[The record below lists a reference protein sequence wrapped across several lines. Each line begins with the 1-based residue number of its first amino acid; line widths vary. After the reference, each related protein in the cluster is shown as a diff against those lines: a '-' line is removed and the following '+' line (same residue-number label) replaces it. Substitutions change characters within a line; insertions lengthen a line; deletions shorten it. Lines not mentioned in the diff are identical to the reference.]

1 MPAPLQRALLPFQR
15 EGVRF
20 GLARGGRCLLADEMG
35 VGKTVQAIALAA
47 CYQVGVVGVGVGGGG
62 GARVNRQRA
71 PAEAL
76 LSPQPSLSLP
86 RLASPAPSPSAA
98 PIPLPA
104 PPRSAQEEWPLLVVA
119 PASLRLQW
127 AEELE
132 RWLPH
137 LRPSSIH
144 VVDCSQSR
152 VARVRGPRG
161 GGSCWHGAGAL
172 CWAACGVHAIS
183 GTGLLASSPLLHRML
198 KTVSERPCPSGRHA
212 AGGRHLVRND
222 GAAVVPRRQGPG
234 GGSPRPVRG
243 GAPALQQPPL
253 LPGLHA
259 VAGGDRGW

>member
-1 MPAPLQRALLPFQR
+1 VPTVLLCPARRQVCIAAPSPRRGKWRQRPPPDEVCAAYARMPAPLQRALLPFQR

-47 CYQVGVVGVGVGGGG
+47 CY
-62 GARVNRQRA
+62 
-71 PAEAL
+71 
-76 LSPQPSLSLP
+76 
-86 RLASPAPSPSAA
+86 
-98 PIPLPA
+98 
-104 PPRSAQEEWPLLVVA
+104 QEEWPLLVVA